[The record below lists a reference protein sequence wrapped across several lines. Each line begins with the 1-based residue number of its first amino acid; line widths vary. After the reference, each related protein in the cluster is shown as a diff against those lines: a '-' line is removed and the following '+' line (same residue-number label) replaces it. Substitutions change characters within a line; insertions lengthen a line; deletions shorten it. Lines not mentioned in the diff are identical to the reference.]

1 MKFYLDLSN
10 YATKADLNNGTGV
23 DTSKYAKK
31 NVYLDDLK
39 SRVDKL
45 DIDKLKNE
53 PTNSSNLKSKTDK
66 LDADKLVAILVDL
79 SKLNDLI
86 KNDVVKKD
94 MYNAYI
100 KKIEDKL
107 SKITN
112 LANYWITTLNGKI
125 NEVKNKIHSI
135 SNIASNIVLN
145 SEINEVETKITNIT
159 NLATTTIVLIAVKI
173 CNFSNVLKLTK
184 LKIKFLLIMIMII
197 LLLKN
202 LVN

>member
-1 MKFYLDLSN
+1 MEQVLIHQN
-10 YATKADLNNGTGV
+10 MR
-23 DTSKYAKK
+23 KK

-66 LDADKLVAILVDL
+66 LDTDKLVPILVDL

-112 LANYWITTLNGKI
+112 LANYWITTLNSKI

-135 SNIASNIVLN
+135 SNIANNIVLN
-145 SEINEVETKITNIT
+145 AEINEVETKITNIT
-159 NLATTTIVLIAVKI
+159 NLATTTIVLIVVKI

-202 LVN
+202 LVI

>member
-1 MKFYLDLSN
+1 MR
-10 YATKADLNNGTGV
+10 
-23 DTSKYAKK
+23 KK

-66 LDADKLVAILVDL
+66 LDTDKLVPILVDL

-94 MYNAYI
+94 IYNAYI

-135 SNIASNIVLN
+135 SNTANNIVLN
-145 SEINEVETKITNIT
+145 AEINEVETKITNIT

-173 CNFSNVLKLTK
+173 CNFSNVLKLTT

-197 LLLKN
+197 LLLMN
-202 LVN
+202 LVI